1 MGRSRR
7 SWRRRKHDP
16 YILYKIFLDKTK
28 REFSVLNLNTVYPD
42 RYHTY
47 KQKLKRH
54 LDNQVF
60 ESQHC
65 FREKKRPDFYP
76 DS

>member
-1 MGRSRR
+1 M
-7 SWRRRKHDP
+7 
-16 YILYKIFLDKTK
+16 LYKIFLDKTK

-76 DS
+76 GS